1 MFSLIHVLSLV
12 RTDTTFGYF
21 CIYVGA
27 VIVATLISIPMYVSI

>member
-12 RTDTTFGYF
+12 RTDTFDYF